1 MIIKTGNRRKDNY
14 DYDYR
19 QLNPYRYN
27 SLVPLKTEEKR
38 MGGVLDCSQEGN
50 DLDRTQAELA
60 TLLGFCEVQW

>member
-1 MIIKTGNRRKDNY
+1 MIIKTENRRKDNY

-27 SLVPLKTEEKR
+27 SFVALKTEEKR

-50 DLDRTQAELA
+50 DLDRT
-60 TLLGFCEVQW
+60 